1 MYTFQKLVTRK
12 FYVHLQKEELAL
24 NNNICPTKKLGQK
37 QRKEDDT
44 KRTIISTTNA
54 RAREQIGANLWVK
67 SS

>member
-44 KRTIISTTNA
+44 KRKIISTTNA